1 MGERR
6 ILNPLHAVL
15 PFWMLKLTEVWGES
29 KTGSKG
35 EDKMAAFKRAFVP
48 QKTPALQIM
57 CTLILHGGIGS
68 QNVVYLKDYLRTSL
82 FLLRKTHSQMSSI
95 LLNGIL
101 ENCSGQP
108 KILYQQ
114 QFS

>member
-1 MGERR
+1 MGERQ
-6 ILNPLHAVL
+6 ILNPLYAVL
-15 PFWMLKLTEVWGES
+15 PFWMLKLVEVWGES

-57 CTLILHGGIGS
+57 CTLISHGGIGS

-82 FLLRKTHSQMSSI
+82 FLLRLDVICALSEHARTAKCH
-95 LLNGIL
+95 LF
-101 ENCSGQP
+101 C
-108 KILYQQ
+108 
-114 QFS
+114 